1 MKKKLLSLAL
11 ALALA
16 LAMCLGLMAP
26 AMAEW
31 DQNSMEVHFQL
42 DFMTIEAGSTEGKS
56 ERNGNSCLL
65 SQPVISAETSEFE
78 GEVCTLHLIPIGTA
92 ITLVDADGTVREHSY
107 VTDGYTGWDDT
118 NPFIV
123 SDEKELALAW
133 GGSGT
138 YLYIKGVKV
147 DDPGIPAAPPAAP
160 TETPPTPSTPPA
172 PTGTPKFS
180 DVSPS
185 AWYAE
190 PVEWAVAQGIT
201 TGTSNTAF
209 SPNDTCTHAQILT
222 FLWRAQGQPEPAG
235 TGSGAFSISPSDY
248 YYKAV
253 LWAEENNLFAHVF
266 NTDLTKS
273 CTRQETVLY
282 LWSLADHPSGPSIGF
297 TDVPAGSASYMAV
310 GWAVEQGITTGTSDT
325 TFSPNGTCT
334 RAEIVTFLYRAFA
347 DK

>member
-1 MKKKLLSLAL
+1 MKKKLLS
-11 ALALA
+11 LALA

-26 AMAEW
+26 AMATWE
-31 DQNSMEVHFQL
+31 QNSKEVYLLL
-42 DFMTIEAGSTEGKS
+42 DFLTIEAGGTEGKS
-56 ERNGNSCLL
+56 ELNGNSCLL
-65 SQPVISAETSEFE
+65 SQPVISAETSEFV

-92 ITLVDADGTVREHSY
+92 ITLVDADGTVQEHSHPA
-107 VTDGYTGWDDT
+107 TDEWGWEAT

-123 SDEKELALAW
+123 SDETELVLTW
-133 GGSGT
+133 GGEETSR
-138 YLYIKGVKV
+138 LYIKGVKV
-147 DDPGIPAAPPAAP
+147 DDPGTPVAPPAEP
-160 TETPPTPSTPPA
+160 PETPSTPSTPPT

-185 AWYAE
+185 SWYAE

-201 TGTSNTAF
+201 TGTSSTTF

-235 TGSGAFSISPSDY
+235 TGSGTFNMSPSDY
-248 YYKAV
+248 YYKAA

-282 LWSLADHPSGPSIGF
+282 LWSLAGHPSGPDISF
-297 TDVPAGSASYMAV
+297 TDVPAGSADYMAV
-310 GWAVEQGITTGTSDT
+310 GWAVDQGITTGTSDT
-325 TFSPNGTCT
+325 TFSPGGTCT

-347 DK
+347 NK